1 MKKVLFYLLFVTTLS
16 VFSAVNFAQEKNR
29 DLKSRDSQEDS
40 TSENVKKPK
49 GDTTAAKKTVAVL
62 SFEDASL
69 GNKDLPLPKYLVDT
83 LNKEL
88 TNTKA
93 FNVTEKMQIAAILKE
108 RNLSFDE
115 AMDPRTAAAVGKQV
129 SANTAIFGT
138 ISEYTIVSDEI
149 SVLLAARIRHTA
161 TVSLIIR
168 LVDINTGLILES
180 VESRETAKKDS
191 IATIGG
197 GTNSAMTNDLKIKL
211 FSEAANKAVKSAVKQ
226 LSPVIKNS
234 EASVA
239 AAQTKVVE
247 TKETPA
253 SKTKSPA
260 VEKERD
266 IVKPTKAENPKVAR
280 VIKEVVYLSGMGDVK
295 IGDILSVVRGAGNGK
310 EIAVIEI
317 TEVNER
323 TVKAKII
330 QGTGILAEDR
340 VKLIQ

>member
-16 VFSAVNFAQEKNR
+16 IFSTAAFAQEKDR
-29 DLKSRDSQEDS
+29 DLKSRNSDEDEV
-40 TSENVKKPK
+40 SENVKKPK
-49 GDTTAAKKTVAVL
+49 SDTTAAKKSVAVL

-69 GNKDLPLPKYLVDT
+69 GNKDLPLPKYLIDS

-93 FNVTEKMQIAAILKE
+93 FNVTEKSQIAAILKE
-108 RNLSFDE
+108 RDLSFDE
-115 AMDPRTAAAVGKQV
+115 AMDPKTAAAVGKQV

-138 ISEYTIVSDEI
+138 ISEYTIVSEEI
-149 SVLLAARIRHTA
+149 NAVLAARIRHTA
-161 TVSLIIR
+161 TVGLIIR

-180 VESRETAKKDS
+180 VESSETAKKDS
-191 IATIGG
+191 IITALGG
-197 GTNSAMTNDLKIKL
+197 KNTTMTNDLKIKL
-211 FSEAANKAVKSAVKQ
+211 FSEAANKAVKNAVKQ

-239 AAQTKVVE
+239 AAQTKAEE
-247 TKETPA
+247 TKVTS
-253 SKTKSPA
+253 SKTKTKTPPA
-260 VEKERD
+260 EKDRD
-266 IVKPTKAENPKVAR
+266 IAKPAAAENPKVTR
-280 VIKEVVYLSGMGDVK
+280 VIKEIVYLSGLGDVR
-295 IGDILSVVRGAGNGK
+295 IGDILSVTRGAGK

-323 TVKAKII
+323 TAKAKII
-330 QGTGILAEDR
+330 QGTGVQAEDK